1 MRWHADAGER
11 CEVCL
16 SCNVPI
22 MFRWTKR
29 DGLVGCVTLCV
40 LPVVP
45 SSRRVA
51 LCAWIIGTI
60 SVASVK
66 LIKRVT
72 LPVPHRVRS
81 RSSPRTQF
89 AVNDNL
95 THRARGTAP
104 RELEIITAPESSP
117 RRTRARSP
125 PRRFRD
131 PLAIP
136 RSLMAI
142 SHSTHGRLTQRP
154 ITHGMDPSA
163 VRQPPKSSLIFQRL
177 APRRRQHHVLLVI
190 VAKQVGEEAGHF
202 GARTHRCHPLVLVA
216 RGARDAHGQL
226 VGQQA

>member
-1 MRWHADAGER
+1 MQLCGSLTCVH
-11 CEVCL
+11 
-16 SCNVPI
+16 
-22 MFRWTKR
+22 
-29 DGLVGCVTLCV
+29 GCVPTLHV
-40 LPVVP
+40 TGRRSVGEPLVRPVKATT
-45 SSRRVA
+45 SHIS
-51 LCAWIIGTI
+51 GT
-60 SVASVK
+60 
-66 LIKRVT
+66 R
-72 LPVPHRVRS
+72 H
-81 RSSPRTQF
+81 
-89 AVNDNL
+89 
-95 THRARGTAP
+95 GP